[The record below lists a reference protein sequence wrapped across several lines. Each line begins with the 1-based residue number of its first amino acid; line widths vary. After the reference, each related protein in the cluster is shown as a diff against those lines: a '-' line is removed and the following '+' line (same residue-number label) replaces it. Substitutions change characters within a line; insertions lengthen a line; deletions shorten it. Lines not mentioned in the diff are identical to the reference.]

1 MNYVVT
7 NNILAPEKY
16 GFRPSFSTE
25 LALFNFTKNI
35 IDELKK
41 KKFRRHFP

>member
-7 NNILAPEKY
+7 NNTLAHEQY

-35 IDELKK
+35 LD
-41 KKFRRHFP
+41 